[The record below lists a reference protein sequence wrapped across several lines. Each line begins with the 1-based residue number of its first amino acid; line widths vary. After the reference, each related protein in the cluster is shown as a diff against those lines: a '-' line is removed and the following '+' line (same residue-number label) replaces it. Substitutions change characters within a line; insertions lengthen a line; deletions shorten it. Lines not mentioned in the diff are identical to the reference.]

1 MESEEVRA
9 HEVHKGEFAMYNLM
23 ENVSLQ
29 EQSSLF
35 SWIQHEKTALK
46 IFFFRGEIW
55 VLTLKFLGS
64 LAENRIS
71 SDLITYGSLLS
82 GLQRTAQWRRAIHM
96 ALDQQNMI
104 TCEILANATR
114 KQKMR
119 SQ

>member
-1 MESEEVRA
+1 MR
-9 HEVHKGEFAMYNLM
+9 MCNLM
-23 ENVSLQ
+23 ANIPLQ
-29 EQSSLF
+29 ESSHYFLAGF
-35 SWIQHEKTALK
+35 SMRKLTLNN
-46 IFFFRGEIW
+46 FSPLDSGEIW

-64 LAENRIS
+64 LTGSRIS

-82 GLQRTAQWRRAIHM
+82 GLQTTAQWQRAIHM